1 MFSLILYFMYFKPKV
16 FYFVA
21 SLIVTFVKKNMRL
34 IFVLSLLLFACS
46 EDASND
52 ASSKKSELT
61 GVKTPNK
68 LCVADVEG
76 MVCKMGC
83 VASIK
88 KELRAVKGI
97 HDVQI
102 DFMEDQPIQ
111 EVKISYND
119 QNVDESKIQSTIES
133 INNNQFSISAIR
145 TENLIE

>member
-1 MFSLILYFMYFKPKV
+1 MHFKPKV

-21 SLIVTFVKKNMRL
+21 SLIVTFVKKNMRF
-34 IFVLSLLLFACS
+34 IIILSLLLFACS

-61 GVKTPNK
+61 EVKTSNK

-97 HDVQI
+97 SDVQI
-102 DFMEDQPIQ
+102 DFIEDEPVQ

-133 INNNQFSISAIR
+133 INNNQFSISNIQ

>member
-1 MFSLILYFMYFKPKV
+1 MLFFIHYKLKV
-16 FYFVA
+16 FYYVA

-34 IFVLSLLLFACS
+34 IFILSLLLFACS
-46 EDASND
+46 KDASND

-61 GVKTPNK
+61 EVKTPNK

-88 KELRAVKGI
+88 TELRAVKGI
-97 HDVQI
+97 SDFQI

-119 QNVDESKIQSTIES
+119 HNVDESKIQSTIES

>member
-1 MFSLILYFMYFKPKV
+1 
-16 FYFVA
+16 
-21 SLIVTFVKKNMRL
+21 MRL

-52 ASSKKSELT
+52 ASNDASSKKSELT
-61 GVKTPNK
+61 EVKTPNK

-88 KELRAVKGI
+88 KELRAVKGVS
-97 HDVQI
+97 DVQI
-102 DFMEDQPIQ
+102 DFKEDEPIQ
-111 EVKISYND
+111 EVRISYND
-119 QNVDESKIQSTIES
+119 RNVDESKIQSTIES

>member
-1 MFSLILYFMYFKPKV
+1 MLFFIHYKLKV
-16 FYFVA
+16 FYYVA

-34 IFVLSLLLFACS
+34 IFILSLLLFACS

-52 ASSKKSELT
+52 ASSKTSELT
-61 GVKTPNK
+61 EVKTSNK

-88 KELRAVKGI
+88 KELRAVQGVS
-97 HDVQI
+97 DVQV
-102 DFMEDQPIQ
+102 DFKEDESIQ

-119 QNVDESKIQSTIES
+119 QNVNESKIQSTIES
-133 INNNQFSISAIR
+133 INYNQFSISAIR